1 MSVGRGMLTCSKQ
14 GNSFGKFCFC
24 ESPWSNEPRRFGQ
37 SLSLSNYHLPKCLS
51 PFATIDLTQY
61 KNSKVVLGKVG
72 NQLIGLYAG
81 EGAVT
86 SGWASSDGTSG
97 GETEDL
103 TEGPLPLID
112 LESQQVSDF
121 PNEAGAGPLKRNSDT
136 VAVLENRVYGVADDH
151 LVVVDS
157 CLRSSKFMYACGS
170 IYCLSLF
177 GFLDFDLRLCWW
189 KLRFSQLYTKD
200 ILAKKTR
207 AIRNPALK
215 FYRGIVAYERSVYL
229 LPVTANSILIMDVNT
244 ENFTEL
250 PLPSEWHSTRKKF
263 LAGTMSAGK
272 LFACPHDEDFMLV
285 LKLPTRK
292 FSRVNMALTRGRESA
307 RWNGLTEFEGLLY
320 LAPFRDPD
328 LWVINASAEKVDQQ
342 ISLSSV
348 QQGCGFGGFGNFYN
362 VRTFGPGYFGDKFI
376 GAAVSGRTIVFAP
389 FDASCILIFDVDRR
403 GPAGLRYIPIE
414 KTTNYVGVL
423 AVGSKLYFF
432 PMRPPI
438 LVLDLQDQEV
448 SFNVTT
454 VTE

>member
-1 MSVGRGMLTCSKQ
+1 M
-14 GNSFGKFCFC
+14 
-24 ESPWSNEPRRFGQ
+24 
-37 SLSLSNYHLPKCLS
+37 
-51 PFATIDLTQY
+51 
-61 KNSKVVLGKVG
+61 
-72 NQLIGLYAG
+72 
-81 EGAVT
+81 
-86 SGWASSDGTSG
+86 
-97 GETEDL
+97 
-103 TEGPLPLID
+103 
-112 LESQQVSDF
+112 
-121 PNEAGAGPLKRNSDT
+121 
-136 VAVLENRVYGVADDH
+136 
-151 LVVVDS
+151 
-157 CLRSSKFMYACGS
+157 
-170 IYCLSLF
+170 
-177 GFLDFDLRLCWW
+177 
-189 KLRFSQLYTKD
+189 RFSQLYTKD

-215 FYRGIVAYERSVYL
+215 WYRGIVAHEQSVYL
-229 LPVTANSILIMDVNT
+229 LPVRANSILIMDVKT

-250 PLPSEWHSTRKKF
+250 PLPSEWHSTREKF

-292 FSRVNMALTRGRESA
+292 FSRVNMALPQGRESA

-328 LWVINASAEKVDQQ
+328 LWVIDASAEKVDQQ

-348 QQGCGFGGFGNFYN
+348 QRGCGFG
-362 VRTFGPGYFGDKFI
+362 TGYFGDNKFI

-389 FDASCILIFDVDRR
+389 NHASCILIFDVDRR

-414 KTTNYVGVL
+414 RTTNYVGLL

-432 PMRPPI
+432 PSRPPI